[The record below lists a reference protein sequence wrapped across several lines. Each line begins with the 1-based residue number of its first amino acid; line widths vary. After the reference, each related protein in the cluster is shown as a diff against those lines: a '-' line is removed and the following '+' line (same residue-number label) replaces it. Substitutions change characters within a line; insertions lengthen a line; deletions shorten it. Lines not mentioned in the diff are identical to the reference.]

1 MPLETF
7 GAVLSFAAKLESGD
21 GDFYRDAAARAGD
34 TPLGR
39 CLADCAADCARG
51 AQAALRA
58 RQENV
63 TEMIL
68 EPIQG
73 LRREVFQPRGRVVAD
88 LAPGQ
93 LLDEARERA
102 ASAERFYTASG
113 EALRALPE
121 VARVLRSLGKKR
133 RTHREALENPMS

>member
-7 GAVLSFAAKLESGD
+7 GAVLSFAAELESGD
-21 GDFYRDAAARAGD
+21 GDFYRSAAARAGD

-39 CLADCAADCARG
+39 CLADCAEDCARG
-51 AQAALRA
+51 ARLALRA
-58 RQENV
+58 RQEHV

-73 LRREVFQPRGRVVAD
+73 LRREAFQPRARALAD
-88 LAPGQ
+88 LAPEE
-93 LLDEARERA
+93 LVPAARERA
-102 ASAERFYTASG
+102 ASAERFYASSG
-113 EALRALPE
+113 EALKALPE